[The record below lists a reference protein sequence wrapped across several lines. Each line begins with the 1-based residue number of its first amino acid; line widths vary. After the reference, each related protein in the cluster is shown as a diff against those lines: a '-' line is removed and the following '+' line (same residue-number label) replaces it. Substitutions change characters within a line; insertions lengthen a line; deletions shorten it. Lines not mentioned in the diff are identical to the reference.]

1 MKKYFVN
8 SIYILCT
15 RIARKRFVI
24 FKLKYSRKTS
34 VKLHIHTSFK
44 NSVKLTY
51 FTQYKFMKKEREL
64 IWRKTRTQDF
74 QENSVKLTYLS
85 IYIVRL
91 VQNIPLI
98 WAFSASTKVFTL
110 IWKIFREN
118 NLQILFLWSQLISQN
133 FWQFPWPGLTLWKN
147 EKFTLT
153 KIFFRQINSLVI
165 HLVNALFSRNF
176 CLKRVRVNFCNCHT
190 TLFWLL
196 LRKVQKF

>member
-1 MKKYFVN
+1 MN

-165 HLVNALFSRNF
+165 HLVNAFA
-176 CLKRVRVNFCNCHT
+176 KKA
-190 TLFWLL
+190 WE
-196 LRKVQKF
+196 